1 MKRCMILFSVF
12 LLISVT
18 VFATGPKTYQVT
30 GPVKVPSQDVF
41 MLRDSPLGIVKFEHK
56 LHQKRAADK
65 CETCHHPSKPE
76 KPAKAAQQSCF
87 NCHTKPPQPGMKTAR
102 QGAFH
107 NPTAQAGTC
116 VDCHKMQNAQG
127 KKAPTKC
134 MECHK
139 KKNT

>member
-41 MLRDSPLGIVKFEHK
+41 MLRDSPLGVVKFEHK
-56 LHQKRAADK
+56 LHQERVANK
-65 CETCHHPSKPE
+65 CETCHHTSRPAKT
-76 KPAKAAQQSCF
+76 AKAAQQSCF
-87 NCHTKPPQPGMKTAR
+87 DCHTKPPQPGMKTGR

-116 VDCHKMQNAQG
+116 IDCHKTQNATGQ
-127 KKAPTKC
+127 KAPTKC
-134 MECHK
+134 MGCHK
-139 KKNT
+139 K